1 MTVDCVLRTV
11 TYADASSLA
20 SLHAG
25 CFADSWSPQSML
37 DVLQAPGTFGFIAEI
52 SDAPPIGL
60 ALARVAVDDAEL
72 LTLGTEPGWRR
83 GGIARRLVTATL
95 REARTRGAKR
105 LFLEVA
111 EDNRAARALYETE
124 SFRIVGRRRGYYVKL
139 GGPPTDALTMR
150 RELVRGWAQW
160 FAR

>member
-1 MTVDCVLRTV
+1 MTVDCSVRALAL
-11 TYADASSLA
+11 ADAHALA
-20 SLHAG
+20 ALHAG
-25 CFADSWSPQSML
+25 CFADSWSPQSMV
-37 DVLQAPGTFGFIAEI
+37 DVLQAPGTFGFVAELP
-52 SDAPPIGL
+52 DAPLIGL

-72 LTLGTEPGWRR
+72 LTLGIEPGWRR
-83 GGIARRLVTATL
+83 DGIARRLVVAVM

-111 EDNRAARALYETE
+111 EDNRAARALYEAE
-124 SFRIVGRRRGYYVKL
+124 SFRIVGRRRAYYVKL

-150 RELVRGWAQW
+150 RELVRGWSQW